1 MVNWPVASLPRY
13 KVRII
18 DFNRAGSLFY
28 FNDLSSGSRENYAKN
43 GKFETLNNR
52 ISVYRISIPGIER
65 EARYACTRYVRCETS
80 ITSPVVSR

>member
-1 MVNWPVASLPRY
+1 MANWLVASLPRY

-28 FNDLSSGSRENYAKN
+28 FNDLSPGSRKDYAKN

-52 ISVYRISIPGIER
+52 ISVYRISIPGIEL

>member
-1 MVNWPVASLPRY
+1 MANWPVASLARY
-13 KVRII
+13 EVRII
-18 DFNRAGSLFY
+18 DFNRVGSLFY
-28 FNDLSSGSRENYAKN
+28 FNDLSPGSREDYAKN

>member
-28 FNDLSSGSRENYAKN
+28 FNDLSSGSHEDYAKN